1 MYRIDKISKDD
12 YAKYKNRSIMAI
24 NGLKEILPQAEDI
37 ANMKN
42 IRMKYLFIAQSI
54 GLRMENPN
62 SAYNFFIP
70 LNGKIVFLLRM
81 SNHNNTNPSLYNMHE
96 KMGRP
101 NKRYV
106 IFFKRDN
113 IINDSSST
121 FLDAEHHTVAYNLYA
136 LDNKASVSAFIN
148 SLINL
153 FKNGGT
159 IFPSLPITNN
169 NNSIKT
175 ENYMRNNKRTIRLT
189 ESDLHRVIKES
200 VRRMVNEEYPYQV
213 STEYIISTY
222 RDRFEQARELMKQ
235 VVQLTKV
242 DVHELE
248 AMNGGNDDIQYC
260 MPSTV
265 EAIKDAYGRLY
276 SLVNEMEEYNEDPQN
291 ESEDWHERNEHGDF
305 DTY

>member
-1 MYRIDKISKDD
+1 M
-12 YAKYKNRSIMAI
+12 
-24 NGLKEILPQAEDI
+24 
-37 ANMKN
+37 
-42 IRMKYLFIAQSI
+42 
-54 GLRMENPN
+54 
-62 SAYNFFIP
+62 
-70 LNGKIVFLLRM
+70 
-81 SNHNNTNPSLYNMHE
+81 
-96 KMGRP
+96 
-101 NKRYV
+101 
-106 IFFKRDN
+106 
-113 IINDSSST
+113 
-121 FLDAEHHTVAYNLYA
+121 
-136 LDNKASVSAFIN
+136 
-148 SLINL
+148 
-153 FKNGGT
+153 
-159 IFPSLPITNN
+159 
-169 NNSIKT
+169 
-175 ENYMRNNKRTIRLT
+175 KRTIRLT

>member
-159 IFPSLPITNN
+159 IFP
-169 NNSIKT
+169 
-175 ENYMRNNKRTIRLT
+175 
-189 ESDLHRVIKES
+189 
-200 VRRMVNEEYPYQV
+200 
-213 STEYIISTY
+213 
-222 RDRFEQARELMKQ
+222 
-235 VVQLTKV
+235 
-242 DVHELE
+242 
-248 AMNGGNDDIQYC
+248 
-260 MPSTV
+260 
-265 EAIKDAYGRLY
+265 
-276 SLVNEMEEYNEDPQN
+276 
-291 ESEDWHERNEHGDF
+291 
-305 DTY
+305 